1 MIRQIN
7 VKQFPKEKE
16 DWGFF
21 VPIDI
26 EQEVTEKSMT
36 SPVMIIS
43 EKEKLQYY
51 VKLHQPNLARSVIIL
66 KNTTELFS
74 PRSLKNSYLHLC
86 TFKTPPSG
94 AVMSERGDADCA
106 FSMCNGVKETVNTE
120 TNKKTHHRSYLVLT
134 TILSSGLFL
143 FFYGHPMFKY
153 IKI

>member
-1 MIRQIN
+1 MSRQIN
-7 VKQFPKEKE
+7 VKQFPKGKE

-36 SPVMIIS
+36 SPMMIIS

-74 PRSLKNSYLHLC
+74 PRYLKNSYL
-86 TFKTPPSG
+86 
-94 AVMSERGDADCA
+94 
-106 FSMCNGVKETVNTE
+106 KETVTTE
-120 TNKKTHHRSYLVLT
+120 TNKKINHRSYLVLT

>member
-74 PRSLKNSYLHLC
+74 PRYLKNSYL
-86 TFKTPPSG
+86 
-94 AVMSERGDADCA
+94 
-106 FSMCNGVKETVNTE
+106 KETVTTE
-120 TNKKTHHRSYLVLT
+120 TNKKINHRSYLVLT

>member
-1 MIRQIN
+1 MSRQIN
-7 VKQFPKEKE
+7 VKQFPKGKE

-26 EQEVTEKSMT
+26 EQEVTETPTNSH
-36 SPVMIIS
+36 VMIIS

-51 VKLHQPNLARSVIIL
+51 VKVHQPNLARSVIIL

-74 PRSLKNSYLHLC
+74 PRALKNNY
-86 TFKTPPSG
+86 
-94 AVMSERGDADCA
+94 
-106 FSMCNGVKETVNTE
+106 VKEQANNE
-120 TNKKTHHRSYLVLT
+120 TNKKINHRSYLVLT

-153 IKI
+153 IKN